1 VISAFTQL
9 DRLSRDRAE
18 RPALEA
24 YMRARLRP
32 VFDRLGWDGAGSGDD
47 HDTLLR
53 ASLIR
58 ALGEFGDPDIVAE
71 ARRRFAGFL
80 KDPKSLSPALL
91 DPVSHVVGVTADQET
106 YDALLSLAR
115 KSTAT
120 NERVR
125 YYNAAASAHDGALA
139 RETLAITLTKELPTT
154 MVNGLISQVAGAGL
168 QPQLAW
174 DFVRQNL
181 DALAAR
187 LGPNFRDEFVPN
199 FMTNFH
205 DEAHADELRQF
216 APAQATSGGRVMT
229 TRALEAIAIS
239 ADVKARVLPLVD
251 RFVSE
256 HPVRH

>member
-1 VISAFTQL
+1 
-9 DRLSRDRAE
+9 
-18 RPALEA
+18 
-24 YMRARLRP
+24 
-32 VFDRLGWDGAGSGDD
+32 
-47 HDTLLR
+47 
-53 ASLIR
+53 SLIR
-58 ALGEFGDPDIVAE
+58 ALGDFGDPDIVAE

-125 YYNAAASAHDGALA
+125 YYNAAGSAHDGALA

-154 MVNGLISQVAGAGL
+154 MVNGLISQVASAGL

-205 DEAHADELRQF
+205 D
-216 APAQATSGGRVMT
+216 
-229 TRALEAIAIS
+229 
-239 ADVKARVLPLVD
+239 
-251 RFVSE
+251 
-256 HPVRH
+256 